1 MPGKKSKPEGTHL
14 LDANVLLAL
23 AWPNHPF
30 HRKARDWFAQSSS
43 LGWSTCSLTETAFV
57 RLSANPAVVLSPS
70 RPLDC
75 FLLLEAMKL
84 HGRHS
89 FLSDAK
95 LRSAQLR
102 KVLAR
107 CHGHQ
112 QVNDAFL
119 LALAELHNAQLVT
132 FDRRLTALASLPTT
146 VLVLA

>member
-1 MPGKKSKPEGTHL
+1 MPGKKSKPHRRHL
-14 LDANVLLAL
+14 LDANALLAL

-30 HRKARDWFAQSSS
+30 HLKARDWFAESSP
-43 LGWSTCSLTETAFV
+43 LGWSTCSLTEAAFV
-57 RLSANPAVVLSPS
+57 RLSANRTVVLSPC

-84 HGRHS
+84 HGRYS

-95 LRSAQLR
+95 LRSEHLR

-119 LALAELHNAQLVT
+119 LALSELHNAQLVT
-132 FDRRLTALASLPTT
+132 FDKRLTALASRPGA

>member
-1 MPGKKSKPEGTHL
+1 VPGKKSKPGRTHL

-30 HRKARDWFAQSSS
+30 HGKARDWFEQSKPIA
-43 LGWSTCSLTETAFV
+43 WSTSALTEAAFV
-57 RLSANPAVVLSPS
+57 RLSANPAVVLSPC

-95 LRSAQLR
+95 LRPEQFR
-102 KVLAR
+102 NVLAR

-119 LALAELHNAQLVT
+119 LALAELHHAQLVT
-132 FDRRLTALASLPTT
+132 FDKHLTAFASLSTR
-146 VLVLA
+146 VLVLI

>member
-1 MPGKKSKPEGTHL
+1 MPGKKSKPEHTHL
-14 LDANVLLAL
+14 LDVNALLAL

-30 HRKARDWFAQSSS
+30 HRKARDWFAQSNSI
-43 LGWSTCSLTETAFV
+43 GWSTCSLTEAAFV
-57 RLSANPAVVLSPS
+57 RLSANPAVVLAPY

-75 FLLLEAMKL
+75 FLLLEAMKR

-89 FLSDAK
+89 FLSGAK
-95 LRSAQLR
+95 LRAEPLG

-119 LALAELHNAQLVT
+119 VALAESHSAQLVT
-132 FDRRLTALASLPTT
+132 FDRRLTALASLPST